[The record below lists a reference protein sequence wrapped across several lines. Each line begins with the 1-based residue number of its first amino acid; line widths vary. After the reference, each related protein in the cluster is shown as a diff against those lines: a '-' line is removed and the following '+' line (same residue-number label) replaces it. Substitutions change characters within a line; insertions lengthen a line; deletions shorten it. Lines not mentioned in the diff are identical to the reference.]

1 MKDNQMSCSSLVP
14 KLPRQKGRLADKY
27 IIWETIG
34 RGSFASVKM
43 IQRKSD
49 GTFFAAKIMRKKK
62 LKPREI
68 QNLYFEVIFLE
79 KLKHPNIICLI
90 ETIETQKS
98 LYMVQELLYGGDLLE
113 ALLTRGRFSEVEAAN
128 VIRQVANACE
138 YMHKEGVAHRD
149 LKLDNIVYRYKEC
162 TSVCVIDF
170 GLAQF
175 ATWKG
180 ELMKEA
186 CGTPGYVAPEIL
198 KLQGYDCKVDLWSLG
213 VILYILL
220 CGFPPFV
227 DRDRGAL
234 SDKIKAGSFS
244 FISPHWDGISSGAK
258 DCVEKLLEVNPKRR
272 LSATAILNHPWISV
286 K

>member
-1 MKDNQMSCSSLVP
+1 MSCSSLVP
-14 KLPRQKGRLADKY
+14 KFSHQKGKLAEKY
-27 IIWETIG
+27 IICETIG

-49 GTFFAAKIMRKKK
+49 GKFFAAKIVRKKK

-68 QNLYFEVIFLE
+68 QNLYFEVLFLE

-90 ETIETQKS
+90 ETIETQRT
-98 LYMVQELLYGGDLLE
+98 LYMVQHLLHGGDLLE

-138 YMHKEGVAHRD
+138 YMHKKGVAHRD
-149 LKLDNIVYRYKEC
+149 LKLDNIVYSDKEC
-162 TSVCVIDF
+162 TSVCVTDF
-170 GLAQF
+170 GFAQL

-180 ELMKEA
+180 ELMNET

-198 KLQGYDCKVDLWSLG
+198 KLQGYDCKVDLWSIG

-234 SDKIKAGSFS
+234 YAKIKTGSFS
-244 FISPHWDGISSGAK
+244 FTSPHWDGISSRAK
-258 DCVEKLLEVNPKRR
+258 DCVEKLLEVYPKRR
-272 LSATAILNHPWISV
+272 LSATALLNHPWISV
-286 K
+286 E